1 MKSTAKTV
9 AKHVSLFALTF
20 LIAFVCAMTVPT
32 GLTAN
37 AETYGVDFRNG
48 VIKYM
53 LTDRLPYAPETFEAS
68 IWIEEGVQ
76 GPEQDI
82 GSIFSNEMRTM
93 DGTLYAVEVNR
104 DGYVCLNWNE
114 YERFV
119 IFDAVDV
126 RQSRWV
132 HIAVVRNK
140 AAQCFEL
147 YIDGALAQTVEL
159 DVGTDIEGFL
169 FNHVIGGDRH
179 LNNSPSRYYEGKIRQ
194 VTAYS
199 RALTAAEIARD
210 FNNPNNIKGAT
221 RQSLILNVQLSSFA

>member
-1 MKSTAKTV
+1 MKSTVNRT
-9 AKHVSLFALTF
+9 AKHATLVALAF
-20 LIAFVCAMTVPT
+20 LIAFACALAVPT
-32 GLTAN
+32 GLTAS

-48 VIKYM
+48 VIKYVM
-53 LTDRLPYAPETFEAS
+53 TDRLPYAPETFEAS
-68 IWIEEGVQ
+68 IWIEEGAQ

-93 DGTLYAVEVNR
+93 DGTLYAVEVSR

-119 IFDAVDV
+119 TFDAVDV

-147 YIDGALAQTVEL
+147 
-159 DVGTDIEGFL
+159 
-169 FNHVIGGDRH
+169 
-179 LNNSPSRYYEGKIRQ
+179 
-194 VTAYS
+194 
-199 RALTAAEIARD
+199 
-210 FNNPNNIKGAT
+210 
-221 RQSLILNVQLSSFA
+221 